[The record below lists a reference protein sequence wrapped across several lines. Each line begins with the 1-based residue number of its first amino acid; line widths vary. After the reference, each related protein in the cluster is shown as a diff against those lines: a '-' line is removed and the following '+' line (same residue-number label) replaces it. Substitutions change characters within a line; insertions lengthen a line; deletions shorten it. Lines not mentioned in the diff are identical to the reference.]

1 MRVKHTS
8 VIAALVSLGVIV
20 ANGTSAEDEV
30 RLRIANAYGL
40 SSWGQVQELKF
51 TFNVDR
57 GKDHIK
63 RSWLWDV
70 KKNAVTFEGSAK
82 DGKPVKRTYARTDMK
97 AASTEIVET
106 DRMFINDE
114 YWLVFPLH
122 VAWDTSAKVADKG
135 THPLPIGKGTA
146 RRVVV
151 SYPSS
156 GGYTPG
162 DMYELFVDSDNR
174 VVQWAYH
181 RGGSDKASMAFTWE
195 DNRLVGPLTISMNHR
210 GATPDFRVWFTDV
223 AVKLAGSDQWIPA
236 K

>member
-1 MRVKHTS
+1 MRIKLTS
-8 VIAALVSLGVIV
+8 VIAALISLGVMGV
-20 ANGTSAEDEV
+20 NATSADDEM
-30 RLRIANAYGL
+30 RLRIANSYGL
-40 SSWGQVQELKF
+40 SAWDQVQQLRY

-70 KKNAVTFEGSAK
+70 KKNAVTFEGPAK
-82 DGKPVKRTYARTDMK
+82 DGKPVKRTYVRTDMK
-97 AASTEIVET
+97 TASPEIVET

-114 YWLVFPLH
+114 YWLLFPLH
-122 VAWDTSAKVADKG
+122 VKWDNSAQVADKG
-135 THPLPIGKGTA
+135 THALPIGKGTA

-151 SYPSS
+151 TYPSS

-162 DMYELFVDSDNR
+162 DMYELFIDPDIH

-181 RGGSDKASMAFTWE
+181 RGGPDKGPMAFTWE
-195 DNRLVGPLTISMNHR
+195 DNRSVGPLTISMNHR
-210 GATPDFRVWFTDV
+210 AATPDFRVWFTDV
-223 AVKLAGSDQWIPA
+223 AVKLIGSEQWVTA